1 MEWTFLRQAA
11 RRVAAQPGFALAAVI
26 ILAIGIG
33 ANAATFSIVN
43 GLLLRP
49 LPYPDS
55 EAIVSVGQALPGNTS
70 AMLSPTEL
78 RRLQDDA
85 RTFEQ
90 LAAWSMSSFQWDG
103 PAGPVRL
110 FAAAVTPSLFPLL
123 RTTPRLG
130 RFFTEMEAVE
140 GAQRVVL
147 LSYDAWT
154 DRFGSDPDVVGAPI
168 LLNDEPYTVFGVLPD
183 GFEFPLPEIDVW
195 TPLVVSP
202 DEPELA
208 GAGSS
213 VVGVLRGVGRLRD
226 DVSPEQAET
235 EVGTLLDRA
244 AAGRPRPSVFGFE
257 ARVMPVREER
267 ARPFRLAILLLAAA
281 SGLMLLMTCVSV
293 AGLLLARGIVRQREL
308 AIRGALGAGRG
319 RIVCQLLT
327 ESVILSV
334 TAGAVGLAAAVGIV
348 RTTPAIVPGYVP
360 GLADVAVDGVVLA
373 FTVGISV
380 ATGLLFGT
388 APALV
393 WSRVALAR
401 TLNEVGASAGGFGRL
416 RASRG
421 QAVLAVTQVAL
432 AVVLLTGAGV
442 LLRDFVS
449 LVTLDIG
456 FEASNVVEAR
466 ITDTDGPRSG
476 VIGPDEIRARH
487 VTARHEL
494 ETLLARLERI
504 AALPGVE
511 SVAVSSSELLNRTG
525 AVMPFEVVGRRTAT
539 DPREQLRA
547 RILNVSPEYADAV
560 RLRLL
565 AGRFFTDRDRAGS
578 PRVVV
583 VSESFARAALGGN
596 PALGQRLVSPSSR
609 VASAPAVTGGGD
621 AESNESWE
629 VIGVMADIVSPL
641 DLEPFAPDD
650 GDVFMP
656 ILQTRMDEMSSL
668 GNTPLVVVRTGGDPL
683 AAVPFLEEALDDIRP
698 GSLVDARVLEAMLA
712 AHSAQPR
719 FYVLCASIFGLV
731 ALVLAAFGL
740 YGVLSYTVSQR
751 RLEIG
756 IRRALGA
763 SRGQVVRLV
772 VAQGGMLVTAGIA
785 IGLPAAAAA
794 VSIADSLLF
803 GVTADPL
810 TFTAVTVVLV
820 SVALLACW
828 LPTRSAARIAPMEAL
843 RQT

>member
-1 MEWTFLRQAA
+1 MEWIVLRQAA

-33 ANAATFSIVN
+33 TNAATFSIVN

-78 RRLQDDA
+78 RRLQQDA

-90 LAAWSMSSFQWDG
+90 LAAWSWSSFQWHG

-123 RTTPRLG
+123 RTIPRLG
-130 RFFTEMEAVE
+130 RFFTETEAVE
-140 GAQRVVL
+140 GAHRVVL
-147 LSYDAWT
+147 LSYDVWT

-168 LLNDEPYTVFGVLPD
+168 LLNDERYTVFGVLPD
-183 GFEFPLPEIDVW
+183 GFEFPFPETDVW
-195 TPLVVSP
+195 TPLVMSP
-202 DEPELA
+202 DEPDLA

-226 DVSPEQAET
+226 GVSPEQAET

-244 AAGRPRPSVFGFE
+244 ADGRPRPSVFGFE

-319 RIVCQLLT
+319 RIVGQLLT
-327 ESVILSV
+327 ESVILSA
-334 TAGAVGLAAAVGIV
+334 TAGAVSLAATVGIV
-348 RTTPAIVPGYVP
+348 RVAPAIVPRYVP

-393 WSRVALAR
+393 WSRVALVR

-421 QAVLAVTQVAL
+421 QAVLAVAQVAL

-442 LLRDFVS
+442 LLRGFVS

-456 FEASNVVEAR
+456 FEAAGVVEAR
-466 ITDTDGPRSG
+466 IVGTGVPNSE
-476 VIGPDEIRARH
+476 VIGPDEIRASH
-487 VTARHEL
+487 VRARHEL
-494 ETLLARLERI
+494 ETLLARLGRI

-511 SVAVSSSELLNRTG
+511 AVAVSSSELLNRTG
-525 AVMPFEVVGRRTAT
+525 AVRPFELVGRRTAT
-539 DPREQLRA
+539 DAREQLRA

-565 AGRFFTDRDRAGS
+565 AGRFFTERDRVGS

-583 VSESFARAALGGN
+583 VSESFARMAFGRN
-596 PALGQRLVSPSSR
+596 PALGQRLVSPTSR
-609 VASAPAVTGGGD
+609 VAPASAVTGGD

-668 GNTPLVVVRTGGDPL
+668 GNTPLVVVRTRGDPL

-719 FYVLCASIFGLV
+719 FYALCASIFGLV

-740 YGVLSYTVSQR
+740 YGVLNYTVSQR
-751 RLEIG
+751 RHEIG

-763 SRGQVVRLV
+763 GRGQVVRLV

-785 IGLPAAAAA
+785 IGLLAAVAA

-810 TFTAVTVVLV
+810 TFMTVTVVLV
-820 SVALLACW
+820 SVALLSCW
-828 LPTRSAARIAPMEAL
+828 LPARSAARIAPMEAL